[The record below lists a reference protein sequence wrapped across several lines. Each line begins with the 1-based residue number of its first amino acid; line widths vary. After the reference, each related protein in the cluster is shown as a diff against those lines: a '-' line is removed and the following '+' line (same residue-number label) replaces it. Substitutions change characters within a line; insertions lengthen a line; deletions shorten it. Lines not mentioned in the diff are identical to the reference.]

1 MERNGD
7 WRATMAALGAAA
19 ATGFA
24 SGRAL
29 VIFFMQLGWAAWP
42 GVALASALF
51 GLLLGLCAKWAIRV
65 DAGGFGALCRKALGR
80 GKGRIVGLFH
90 ALLLAVAAA
99 VAVLN
104 AGELGALTLPL
115 RHGFLWGMAI
125 ALMLAALLNLRG
137 GRGMGAAGM
146 ALVAVAVLFYLGLAL
161 DPRPPRLYLRG
172 EAVLTLAGNVPA
184 MLFLALCH
192 AALNACVAA
201 DAVCRRADSAVKPR
215 RLGLICAAGMA
226 LPLLCGCAA
235 LARGGALLLA
245 HALPMVP
252 LAARWGLFGFWLC
265 AGFGYLCNVAT
276 LAAALGGLAGW
287 LAIRRRC

>member
-7 WRATMAALGAAA
+7 WRAAMAALGAAA

-99 VAVLN
+99 VAGCDT
-104 AGELGALTLPL
+104 ASSGAWPS
-115 RHGFLWGMAI
+115 R
-125 ALMLAALLNLRG
+125 
-137 GRGMGAAGM
+137 
-146 ALVAVAVLFYLGLAL
+146 
-161 DPRPPRLYLRG
+161 
-172 EAVLTLAGNVPA
+172 
-184 MLFLALCH
+184 
-192 AALNACVAA
+192 
-201 DAVCRRADSAVKPR
+201 
-215 RLGLICAAGMA
+215 
-226 LPLLCGCAA
+226 
-235 LARGGALLLA
+235 
-245 HALPMVP
+245 
-252 LAARWGLFGFWLC
+252 
-265 AGFGYLCNVAT
+265 
-276 LAAALGGLAGW
+276 
-287 LAIRRRC
+287 